1 MPRGDGP
8 FQVIKKI
15 NDNAYELDMPDTYL
29 GSHSFNIS
37 YLTPFSVG
45 FQNSSTNSLSPGEHD
60 VDQGEWTPEGQ
71 DKQTQAQSEAQAQP
85 MITPS
90 IMPQRITRS
99 KAQALGDEHQL
110 MSLFVISL
118 E

>member
-15 NDNAYELDMPDTYL
+15 IDNAYELDLPDMYL

-37 YLTPFSVG
+37 DLTPFSAG
-45 FQNSSTNSLSPGEHD
+45 LSNLWTNSLPPGELGAEHRLW
-60 VDQGEWTPEGQ
+60 VL
-71 DKQTQAQSEAQAQP
+71 
-85 MITPS
+85 S
-90 IMPQRITRS
+90 INW
-99 KAQALGDEHQL
+99 
-110 MSLFVISL
+110 SLSFLISV